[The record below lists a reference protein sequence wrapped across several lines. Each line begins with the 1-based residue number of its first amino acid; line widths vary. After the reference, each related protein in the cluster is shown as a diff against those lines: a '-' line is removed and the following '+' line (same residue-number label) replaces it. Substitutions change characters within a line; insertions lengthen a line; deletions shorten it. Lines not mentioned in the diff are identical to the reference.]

1 MAVASI
7 FPRTGLAKQLAGQI
21 LHSSPTSASTSG
33 IFLAAPRRT
42 GKSTFVREDL
52 RPELQ
57 RRGAI
62 VIYADLWVDRS
73 TDPSEILAAAIRAE
87 LVKHDHV
94 ITKLARTIGITG
106 GKLGGIDFSI
116 DRVGVGK
123 DVHLTAALVAL
134 SDDAQALIVIIIDE
148 AQHALTSSEGVD
160 SLFALKAARDE
171 LNSSAH
177 WGLRLVCTGSNR
189 DKLAMLR
196 NSKDQA
202 FFGAPLVNFPHLDR
216 DYIDWF
222 CKNADL
228 PAQLHSD
235 MVWPLFEKVGFR
247 PELLGAAADAL
258 RFDFALEA
266 RDVERRF
273 AAAVSDQI
281 AAARSEVIRVIHGLT
296 PLQAAVLRVLSA
308 SGVDYRPFEAQTL
321 ERYREARRQA
331 GEDDDVKIDVPAV
344 QSALLALQ
352 EKSLVWRAS
361 RGVYALED
369 AAMQEAL
376 VDTP

>member
-1 MAVASI
+1 MASASI
-7 FPRTGLAKQLAGQI
+7 FPRTGLAGQLVGQI
-21 LHSSPTSASTSG
+21 LHTSPTSASTSG

-57 RRGAI
+57 RRGAL
-62 VIYADLWVDRS
+62 VIYADLWADRS
-73 TDPSEILAAAIRAE
+73 TDPSKIMATAIHAE
-87 LVKHDHV
+87 LVKHGNV
-94 ITKLARTIGITG
+94 VAKLARAIGITG
-106 GKLGGIDFSI
+106 GKVGGVDFSI

-134 SDDAQALIVIIIDE
+134 SDEVKIPIVVIIDE
-148 AQHALTSSEGVD
+148 AQHALTSAEGVD

-202 FFGAPLVNFPHLDR
+202 FFGAPLVNFPHLGR

-222 CKNADL
+222 CKNVAL
-228 PAQLHSD
+228 PAQLHPD
-235 MVWPLFEKVGFR
+235 LVWPLFERAGFR

-258 RFDFALEA
+258 RFDFTLEA
-266 RDVERRF
+266 RDVARCF
-273 AAAVSDQI
+273 TAAVDEQI
-281 AAARSEVIRVIHGLT
+281 AAARGEVIRVIHGLT

-308 SGVDYRPFEAQTL
+308 SGIDYRPFEAQTL
-321 ERYREARRQA
+321 ERYRETRRQA
-331 GEDDDVKIDVPAV
+331 GQDDGVKIDVPAV

-352 EKSLVWRAS
+352 EKALVWRAA

-369 AAMQEAL
+369 AALQEVL
-376 VDTP
+376 RDSP

>member
-1 MAVASI
+1 MAASI
-7 FPRTGLAKQLAGQI
+7 FPRTELAERLAGQI
-21 LHSSPTSASTSG
+21 LHTSATSASTSG

-52 RPELQ
+52 RPALQ
-57 RRGAI
+57 RRGAL

-73 TDPSEILAAAIRAE
+73 TDPSEILAAAIHGE
-87 LVKHDHV
+87 LVKHNNV
-94 ITKLARTIGITG
+94 VAKLARTIGITG
-106 GKLGGIDFSI
+106 GKLGGIDFSL
-116 DRVGVGK
+116 DRIGVGK
-123 DVHLTAALVAL
+123 DVHLTAGLAAL
-134 SDDAQALIVIIIDE
+134 SDEAKAPIVIIIDE
-148 AQHALTSSEGVD
+148 AQHALTSAEGVD

-202 FFGAPLVNFPHLDR
+202 FFGAPLVNFPHLGR
-216 DYIDWF
+216 DYIEWF
-222 CKNADL
+222 CKHTDL
-228 PAQLHSD
+228 PAPLLPGV
-235 MVWPLFEKVGFR
+235 VWPLFEKVGFR

-258 RFDFALEA
+258 RFDFTLEA

-273 AAAVSDQI
+273 AAAVSEQI
-281 AAARSEVIRVIHGLT
+281 ATARSEMLRVIHSLT
-296 PLQAAVLRVLSA
+296 PLQAAVLRVLSE

-321 ERYREARRQA
+321 EKYREARRQA

-369 AAMQEAL
+369 ASLQEVL
-376 VDTP
+376 VSAQ